1 MGHGPYGVLTAVLDE
16 LVEAGVLPAERR
28 PGADVTCWAAVHGF
42 AVLSLE
48 GPLRDLPDA
57 ERDAQLEGL
66 LDRVARGL

>member
-42 AVLSLE
+42 AVLCLE